1 MTFSELT
8 NGRWPDLLAHFC
20 GLTPDQLTD
29 KHQPCPLCGGEDR
42 YRFDDKDGT
51 GSWYCN
57 QCGGKNHTGG
67 GGSGMDLLMRRT
79 SLTFKDAAKRIEQH
93 LGHRPQ
99 PPTSNAEHVWRYND
113 DFYVCRFPGKKI
125 RPLYWDG
132 TSWKWS
138 APPTPR
144 PIYNLDYLR
153 HRPDAPVLIVEGE
166 KTADAAAKLLPD
178 YIVITWPSGC
188 KAHGKADWTPL
199 SARHCTL
206 WPDADAVGIQ
216 AMAKLASTLAAAGA
230 ASVRTIQP
238 PSDVP
243 DGWDLADCN
252 WSTEEI
258 IAHIDSQPLP
268 EAQPEP
274 DEPEPAA
281 PSALPFKCLGH
292 DRGVY
297 FYLSNSGGQ
306 VLQFTASQH
315 TKLNLLNLAPLAWW
329 DAAYKKD
336 FDRAADCL
344 IALCMQQGVYDPD
357 RVRGRGAWYDR
368 GRVIVHLGN
377 RLIVDNHEHNIC
389 NPPPT
394 NYFYEQAKSL
404 DGPADEPLCDELATK
419 IRNIAIGFRWEM
431 PVNAYFLLGWTVLA
445 PVCGALDW
453 RPHVWLTASAGSG
466 KSAVLGRYV
475 TPLLGDMG
483 LIVTGNTTEPGIRQ
497 ALRADALPVV
507 FDEAE
512 SNERNDQARMQAILG
527 LARVASSE
535 SRAHTLKGSPE
546 GDTQRYTIR
555 SMFMMSSIATALKQ
569 GADKS
574 RFAQLTLR
582 SHTEIPKADRL
593 AHWESLDRDLDK
605 YISDAIGR
613 RLQAR
618 TIKLIPTIR
627 KSIAVFTRAA
637 AEVFDSQRLGDQY
650 GTLLAGAWSLQSSE
664 VATRDEAWKLIEQNN
679 WESYSQSVEISDEKR
694 CLQRILQHQLRVEG
708 DKTVTRTIGELIDI
722 ALNHAH
728 DLQVGASE
736 AQAVIGRNGIKAE
749 DTAIY
754 ISNTADS
761 IGNILRDTPWAN
773 CWAVILARIPN
784 AAKAGVIYF
793 KGSGMSGRAVK
804 IPLEAAQA

>member
-42 YRFDDKDGT
+42 FRFDNKDGT

-199 SARHCTL
+199 SARQCTL
-206 WPDADAVGIQ
+206 WPDADVVGIQ

-230 ASVRTIQP
+230 ASVRIVQP
-238 PSDVP
+238 PSDVA
-243 DGWDLADCN
+243 DGWDLADCD

-258 IAHIDSQPLP
+258 LAHIDSQPLP

-274 DEPEPAA
+274 DEPKPAA

-292 DRGVY
+292 DRGTY

-329 DAAYKKD
+329 DAAYTKGTGAD
-336 FDRAADCL
+336 WDRAADCL

-357 RVRGRGAWYDR
+357 RVRGRGAWYDQD
-368 GRVIVHLGN
+368 RVIVHLGN
-377 RLIVDNHEHNIC
+377 RLIVDNVEYNVC
-389 NPPPT
+389 TPPVT
-394 NYFYEQAKSL
+394 KYFYEQAKSFT
-404 DGPADEPLCDELATK
+404 GPSQTPLSDEHAIK
-419 IRNIAIGFRWEM
+419 IRNIALRFRWDV
-431 PVNAYFLLGWTVLA
+431 PVNAYFLLGWTILA

-453 RPHVWLTASAGSG
+453 RPHVWITGAAGTG
-466 KSAVLGRYV
+466 KSCILKDFLR
-475 TPLLGDMG
+475 PLMG
-483 LIVTGNTTEPGIRQ
+483 GIYQAATGGTTEAG
-497 ALRADALPVV
+497 LRGTLCSDAIPVI
-507 FDEAE
+507 FDEFE
-512 SNERNDQARMQAILG
+512 QNDQRDKQIVQNVLA
-527 LARVASSE
+527 LARIASSE
-535 SRAHTLKGSPE
+535 GGKIYKGTTTGGANAFE
-546 GDTQRYTIR
+546 IR
-555 SMFMMSSIATALKQ
+555 SMFCVCSINVALIQ
-569 GADKS
+569 
-574 RFAQLTLR
+574 
-582 SHTEIPKADRL
+582 KADIDRFCVVGL
-593 AHWESLDRDLDK
+593 RRDTIQKDEWTAFEAEIKNTITLDV
-605 YISDAIGR
+605 GR
-613 RLQAR
+613 QLIAR
-618 TIKLIPTIR
+618 TINNIPTIR
-627 KSIAVFTRAA
+627 ANAKILARALA
-637 AEVFDSQRLGDQY
+637 INFGQRYGDQY
-650 GTLLAGAWSLQSSE
+650 GTLLAGAWSLSPDGGKLLSL
-664 VATRDEAWKLIEQNN
+664 DEAQQWIQAMN
-679 WESYSQSVEISDEKR
+679 WESNQSDPQEADEIKCLDFILNSMVLADHKKITIRELVSAARLNRPIGDESA
-694 CLQRILQHQLRVEG
+694 
-708 DKTVTRTIGELIDI
+708 ELVL
-722 ALNHAH
+722 A
-728 DLQVGASE
+728 
-736 AQAVIGRNGIKAE
+736 RYGIKYHQGGL
-749 DTAIY
+749 AIANSH
-754 ISNTADS
+754 SNLQS
-761 IGNILRDTPWAN
+761 LLRDTAWSGGAHRQALRRIDGAEISGPIRYAN
-773 CWAVILARIPN
+773 NAVMRCTLISLQNAGILA
-784 AAKAGVIYF
+784 
-793 KGSGMSGRAVK
+793 
-804 IPLEAAQA
+804 

>member
-357 RVRGRGAWYDR
+357 RVRGRGAWYDQD
-368 GRVIVHLGN
+368 RVIVHLGN
-377 RLIVDNHEHNIC
+377 RLIVDNTEYDVC
-389 NPPPT
+389 APPVT
-394 NYFYEQAKSL
+394 KYFYEQAKSFT
-404 DGPADEPLCDELATK
+404 GPSQSPLSDEHAMK
-419 IRNIAIGFRWEM
+419 IRNIALRFRWDV
-431 PVNAYFLLGWTVLA
+431 PVNAYFLLGWTILA

-453 RPHVWLTASAGSG
+453 RPHIWITGAAGTG
-466 KSAVLGRYV
+466 KSCILKDFLR
-475 TPLLGDMG
+475 PLMG
-483 LIVTGNTTEPGIRQ
+483 GIYQAATGGTTEAG
-497 ALRADALPVV
+497 LRGTLCSDAIPVI
-507 FDEAE
+507 FDEFE
-512 SNERNDQARMQAILG
+512 QNDQRDKQIVQNVLA
-527 LARVASSE
+527 LARIASSE
-535 SRAHTLKGSPE
+535 GGKIYKGTTTGGANAFE
-546 GDTQRYTIR
+546 IR
-555 SMFMMSSIATALKQ
+555 SMFCVCSINVALIQ
-569 GADKS
+569 
-574 RFAQLTLR
+574 
-582 SHTEIPKADRL
+582 KADIDRFCVVGL
-593 AHWESLDRDLDK
+593 RRDTIQKDQWTAFEAEIKNTITLDV
-605 YISDAIGR
+605 GR
-613 RLQAR
+613 QLIAR
-618 TIKLIPTIR
+618 TINNIPTIR
-627 KSIAVFTRAA
+627 ANAKILARALA
-637 AEVFDSQRLGDQY
+637 INFGQRYGDQY
-650 GTLLAGAWSLQSSE
+650 GTLLAGAWSLSPDGGKKLSL
-664 VATRDEAWKLIEQNN
+664 DEAQQWIKTMN
-679 WESYSQSVEISDEKR
+679 WESNQSDPQEADEIKCLDFILNSMVLVDHKKITIRELVSAARLNRPIGDESADVVLAR
-694 CLQRILQHQLRVEG
+694 Y
-708 DKTVTRTIGELIDI
+708 
-722 ALNHAH
+722 
-728 DLQVGASE
+728 
-736 AQAVIGRNGIKAE
+736 GIKYHQGGL
-749 DTAIY
+749 AIANSH
-754 ISNTADS
+754 SNLQTL
-761 IGNILRDTPWAN
+761 LRDTAWSGGAHRQALRRIDGAEISGPIRYAN
-773 CWAVILARIPN
+773 SAVMRCTLISLENAGIL
-784 AAKAGVIYF
+784 
-793 KGSGMSGRAVK
+793 
-804 IPLEAAQA
+804 L

>member
-144 PIYNLDYLR
+144 PIYNLDCLR
-153 HRPDAPVLIVEGE
+153 YRPDAPVLIVEGE

-199 SARHCTL
+199 FARHCTL

-357 RVRGRGAWYDR
+357 RVRGRGAWYDQD
-368 GRVIVHLGN
+368 RVIVHLGN
-377 RLIVDNHEHNIC
+377 RLIVDNTEYDVC
-389 NPPPT
+389 APPVT
-394 NYFYEQAKSL
+394 KYFYEQAKSFT
-404 DGPADEPLCDELATK
+404 GPSQSPLSDEHAMK
-419 IRNIAIGFRWEM
+419 IRNIALRFRWDV

-453 RPHVWLTASAGSG
+453 RPHIWITGAAGTG
-466 KSAVLGRYV
+466 KSCILKDFLR
-475 TPLLGDMG
+475 PLMG
-483 LIVTGNTTEPGIRQ
+483 GIYQAATGGTTEAG
-497 ALRADALPVV
+497 LRGTLCSDAIPVI
-507 FDEAE
+507 FDEFE
-512 SNERNDQARMQAILG
+512 QNDQRDKQIVQNVLA
-527 LARVASSE
+527 LARIASSE
-535 SRAHTLKGSPE
+535 GGKIYKGTTTGGANAFE
-546 GDTQRYTIR
+546 IR
-555 SMFMMSSIATALKQ
+555 SMFCVCSINVALIQ
-569 GADKS
+569 
-574 RFAQLTLR
+574 
-582 SHTEIPKADRL
+582 KADIDRFCVVGL
-593 AHWESLDRDLDK
+593 RRDTIQKDQWTAFEAEIKNTITLDV
-605 YISDAIGR
+605 GR
-613 RLQAR
+613 QLIAR
-618 TIKLIPTIR
+618 TINNIPTIR
-627 KSIAVFTRAA
+627 ANAKILARALA
-637 AEVFDSQRLGDQY
+637 INFGQRYGDQY
-650 GTLLAGAWSLQSSE
+650 GTLLAGAWSLSPDGGKKLSL
-664 VATRDEAWKLIEQNN
+664 DEAQQWIKTMN
-679 WESYSQSVEISDEKR
+679 WESNQSDPQEADEIKCLDFILNSMVLVDHKKITIRELVSAARLNRPIGDESADVVLAR
-694 CLQRILQHQLRVEG
+694 Y
-708 DKTVTRTIGELIDI
+708 
-722 ALNHAH
+722 
-728 DLQVGASE
+728 
-736 AQAVIGRNGIKAE
+736 GIKYHQGGL
-749 DTAIY
+749 AIANSH
-754 ISNTADS
+754 SNLQTL
-761 IGNILRDTPWAN
+761 LRDTAWSGGAHRQALRRIDGAEISGPIRYAN
-773 CWAVILARIPN
+773 SAVMRCTLISLENAGIL
-784 AAKAGVIYF
+784 
-793 KGSGMSGRAVK
+793 
-804 IPLEAAQA
+804 L

>member
-29 KHQPCPLCGGEDR
+29 RHQPCPLCGGEDR

-125 RPLYWDG
+125 RPLCWDG

-268 EAQPEP
+268 DAQPEP

-315 TKLNLLNLAPLAWW
+315 NKLNLLNLAPLAWW

-357 RVRGRGAWYDR
+357 RVRGRGAWYDQD
-368 GRVIVHLGN
+368 RVIVHLGN
-377 RLIVDNHEHNIC
+377 RLIVDNTEYDVC
-389 NPPPT
+389 APPVT
-394 NYFYEQAKSL
+394 KYFYEQAKSFT
-404 DGPADEPLCDELATK
+404 GPSQSPLSDEHAIK
-419 IRNIAIGFRWEM
+419 IRNIALRFRWDV
-431 PVNAYFLLGWTVLA
+431 PVNAYFLLGWTILA

-453 RPHVWLTASAGSG
+453 RPHIWITGAAGTG
-466 KSAVLGRYV
+466 KSCILKDFLR
-475 TPLLGDMG
+475 PLMG
-483 LIVTGNTTEPGIRQ
+483 GIYQAATGGTTEAG
-497 ALRADALPVV
+497 LRGTLCSDAIPVI
-507 FDEAE
+507 FDEFE
-512 SNERNDQARMQAILG
+512 QNDQRDKQIVQNVLA
-527 LARVASSE
+527 LARIASSE
-535 SRAHTLKGSPE
+535 GGKIYKGTTTGGANAFE
-546 GDTQRYTIR
+546 IR
-555 SMFMMSSIATALKQ
+555 SMFCVCSINVALIQ
-569 GADKS
+569 
-574 RFAQLTLR
+574 
-582 SHTEIPKADRL
+582 KADIDRFCVVGL
-593 AHWESLDRDLDK
+593 RRDTIQKDQWTAFEAEIKNTITLDV
-605 YISDAIGR
+605 GR
-613 RLQAR
+613 QLIAR
-618 TIKLIPTIR
+618 TINNIPTIR
-627 KSIAVFTRAA
+627 ANAKILARALA
-637 AEVFDSQRLGDQY
+637 INFGQRYGDQY
-650 GTLLAGAWSLQSSE
+650 GTLLAGAWSLSPDGGKKLSL
-664 VATRDEAWKLIEQNN
+664 DEAQQWIKTMN
-679 WESYSQSVEISDEKR
+679 WESNQSDPQEADEIKCLDFILNSMVLVDHKKITIRELVSAARLNRPIGDESADVVLAR
-694 CLQRILQHQLRVEG
+694 Y
-708 DKTVTRTIGELIDI
+708 
-722 ALNHAH
+722 
-728 DLQVGASE
+728 
-736 AQAVIGRNGIKAE
+736 GIKYHQGGL
-749 DTAIY
+749 AIANSH
-754 ISNTADS
+754 SNLQTL
-761 IGNILRDTPWAN
+761 LRDTAWSGGAHRQALRRIDGAEISGPIRYAN
-773 CWAVILARIPN
+773 SAVMRCTLISLENAGIL
-784 AAKAGVIYF
+784 
-793 KGSGMSGRAVK
+793 
-804 IPLEAAQA
+804 L